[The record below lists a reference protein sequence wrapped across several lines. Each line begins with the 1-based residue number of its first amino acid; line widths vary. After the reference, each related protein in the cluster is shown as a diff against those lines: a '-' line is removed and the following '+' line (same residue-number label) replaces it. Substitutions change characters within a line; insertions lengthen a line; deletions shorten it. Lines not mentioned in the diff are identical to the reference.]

1 MGQPLLPLDD
11 LRILD
16 LTHYYN
22 GPYATFLLS
31 HLGAEVIKVEAPGVG
46 DGARGLFPRKGE
58 PYGAPF
64 ALLNSNKQS
73 VTLNIK
79 SAEGQAL
86 FKRLVRK
93 TDIVVENYA
102 AGTMDSM
109 GLGYEVLRAENPR
122 LIYATSTG
130 FGLSGPYRNIAAFD
144 PIVQAMAGVMAIT
157 GEADGP
163 PMKTGA
169 TVVDMLGGVHLC
181 AGLLAAIRQRDR
193 TGKGLMV
200 ELCLYD
206 SVIPALTTFLGAMAM
221 GLTNLRDGN
230 HASGGSIAP
239 YNAYPTS
246 DGWVMILAG
255 DNVRWKRMCDL
266 MGHPELAT
274 DERFASRKARAS
286 NLQEVDRIVTQWTRT
301 KTKRELFEI
310 MAAADVF
317 CGIVQDLP
325 EVMADPHLLERGM
338 LREVDHPAL
347 GPMTIFTSPIRLDA
361 EAAAPKSMSPA
372 LGESNDRFYRDE
384 LGLGSEEIAA
394 LRDRKVI

>member
-1 MGQPLLPLDD
+1 MAQPLLPLDD

-31 HLGAEVIKVEAPGVG
+31 HLGAEVIKVEAPGSG
-46 DGARGLFPRKGE
+46 DGGRALFRRKGK
-58 PYGAPF
+58 PYGTPF

-73 VTLNIK
+73 ITLNLK
-79 SAEGQAL
+79 SDEGRAL

-93 TDIVVENYA
+93 ADIVVENYA
-102 AGTMDSM
+102 AGAMDSM
-109 GLGYEVLRAENPR
+109 GLGYEILRAENPR

-130 FGLSGPYRNIAAFD
+130 FGLNGPYRDVAAFD

-169 TVVDMLGGVHLC
+169 AIADILGGVHLC

-193 TGKGLMV
+193 TGNGLMV

-206 SVIPALTTFLGAMAM
+206 SVIPALTSFLGAMGM

-230 HASGGSIAP
+230 RASGGAISP
-239 YNAYPTS
+239 YNAYPAS
-246 DGWVMILAG
+246 DGWVMILAA
-255 DNVRWKRMCDL
+255 DNVRWTKMCGL
-266 MGHPELAT
+266 MGQPDLAS
-274 DERFASRKARAS
+274 DERFATAGARAK
-286 NLQEVDRIVTQWTRT
+286 NRHEVDRIVAAWTAT
-301 KTKRELFEI
+301 KTRRELFDL

-317 CGIVQDLP
+317 CGMVQDLP
-325 EVMADPHLLERGM
+325 EVMADPHLLARGM

-347 GPMTIFTSPIRLDA
+347 GPMTIFTSPLRLNS
-361 EAAAPKSMSPA
+361 EPSAPTSMSPA
-372 LGESNDRFYRDE
+372 LGEENDRIYRDQ
-384 LGLGSEEIAA
+384 LGLSAEEITG

>member
-31 HLGAEVIKVEAPGVG
+31 HLGAEVIKVEAPGSG
-46 DGARGLFPRKGE
+46 EGGRALFRRKDN

-73 VTLNIK
+73 ITLNLK
-79 SAEGQAL
+79 SVEGQTL
-86 FKRLVRK
+86 FKRLVREA
-93 TDIVVENYA
+93 DIVVENYA
-102 AGTMDSM
+102 AGTMDAM

-130 FGLSGPYRNIAAFD
+130 FGLSGPYRDVAAFD
-144 PIVQAMAGVMAIT
+144 PIIQAMAGVMAIT
-157 GEADGP
+157 GEAGGP

-169 TVVDMLGGVHLC
+169 AVADILGGVHLC

-193 TGKGLMV
+193 TGAGLMV

-206 SVIPALTTFLGAMAM
+206 SVIPALTSFLGAMGM

-230 HASGGSIAP
+230 RASGGAISP
-239 YNAYPTS
+239 YNAYPAS
-246 DGWVMILAG
+246 DGWVMILAAE
-255 DNVRWKRMCDL
+255 NARWTRLCGL
-266 MGHPELAT
+266 MERPELAT
-274 DERFASRKARAS
+274 DERFASARARAK
-286 NLQEVDRIVTQWTRT
+286 NLQAVDDIVAAWTRT
-301 KTKRELFEI
+301 KTRRELFEI

-317 CGIVQDLP
+317 CGIVQELP
-325 EVMADPHLLERGM
+325 EVMADKHLLARGT

-347 GPMTIFTSPIRLDA
+347 GPMTIFTSPLRLDSHT
-361 EAAAPKSMSPA
+361 PVPSSMSPA
-372 LGESNDRFYRDE
+372 LGEGNDRVYRDE
-384 LGLGSEEIAA
+384 LGLTTEEIAA
-394 LRDRKVI
+394 LRERKVI

>member
-1 MGQPLLPLDD
+1 MGQPLRPLDD

-31 HLGAEVIKVEAPGVG
+31 HLGAKVIKVEAPDVG
-46 DGARGLFPRKGE
+46 DGARGLFRRKGM
-58 PYGAPF
+58 PYGTPF
-64 ALLNSNKQS
+64 ALLNSNKES
-73 VTLNIK
+73 ITLNIK
-79 SAEGQAL
+79 SDEGRAL

-93 TDIVVENYA
+93 VDIVVENYA

-130 FGLSGPYRNIAAFD
+130 FGLSGPYREVAAFD
-144 PIVQAMAGVMAIT
+144 PIVQAMGGIMAIT

-169 TVVDMLGGVHLC
+169 TVADILGGVHLC
-181 AGLLAAIRQRDR
+181 AGLIAAIRQRDR
-193 TGKGLMV
+193 SGAGLMV

-206 SVIPALTTFLGAMAM
+206 SVIPTLTTFLGALGM

-230 HASGGSIAP
+230 HASGGAIAP
-239 YNAYPTS
+239 YNSYPAS

-255 DNVRWKRMCDL
+255 DNVRWTKMCGL
-266 MGHPELAT
+266 MDQPALAT
-274 DERFASRKARAS
+274 DERFSTTRARS
-286 NLQEVDRIVTQWTRT
+286 KNLHEVDRIVAQWTRT
-301 KTKRELFEI
+301 KTKRELFDI

-325 EVMADPHLLERGM
+325 EVMADPHLLARGM
-338 LREVDHPAL
+338 LREVDHPVL
-347 GPMTIFTSPIRLDA
+347 GRMTIFTSPVRLDA
-361 EAAAPKSMSPA
+361 QPSAPTSMSPA
-372 LGESNDRFYRDE
+372 LGEGNDRIYRDE
-384 LGLGSEEIAA
+384 LGLGADEIAA
-394 LRDRKVI
+394 LRDRGVI

>member
-46 DGARGLFPRKGE
+46 DSARALFRPMDK
-58 PYGAPF
+58 PYGTPF
-64 ALLNSNKQS
+64 AMLNCNKQS
-73 VTLNIK
+73 ITLNLK

-93 TDIVVENYA
+93 ADIVVENYA

-109 GLGYEVLRAENPR
+109 NLAYEVLRAENPR

-130 FGLSGPYRNIAAFD
+130 FGLSGPYRNVAAFD
-144 PIVQAMAGVMAIT
+144 PIIQAMGGVMAIS

-169 TVVDMLGGVHLC
+169 TVADMLGGVHLC

-193 TGKGLMV
+193 TGNGLMV

-206 SVIPALTTFLGAMAM
+206 SVIPTLTTFRGALAM
-221 GLTNLRDGN
+221 GMPNLRDGN
-230 HASGGSIAP
+230 HALGRVIAP
-239 YNAYPTS
+239 YNAYPAS
-246 DGWVMILAG
+246 DGYVMILA
-255 DNVRWKRMCDL
+255 NNNARWARMCEL
-266 MGHPELAT
+266 MGQPELAT
-274 DERFASRKARAS
+274 DERFESAGARTR
-286 NLQEVDRIVTQWTRT
+286 NLREVDRVVAQWTRT
-301 KTKRELFEI
+301 KTKRELFDI

-325 EVMADPHLLERGM
+325 DVIADPHLLARGM
-338 LREVDHPAL
+338 LQEVNHPVL
-347 GPMTIFTSPIRLDA
+347 GPMTLFTSPLRLDS
-361 EAAAPKSMSPA
+361 EPSIPTSMSPA
-372 LGESNDRFYRDE
+372 LGEGNDRFYGDE
-384 LGLGSEEIAA
+384 LGLSVDEIAA
-394 LRDRKVI
+394 LRERKVI

>member
-1 MGQPLLPLDD
+1 MAQPLLPLDD

-31 HLGAEVIKVEAPGVG
+31 HLGAEVIKVEAPGSG
-46 DGARGLFPRKGE
+46 DGGRALFRRKGK
-58 PYGAPF
+58 PYGTPF

-73 VTLNIK
+73 ITLNLK
-79 SAEGQAL
+79 SDEGRTL

-93 TDIVVENYA
+93 ADIVVENYA
-102 AGTMDSM
+102 AGAMDSM
-109 GLGYEVLRAENPR
+109 GLGYEILRAENPR

-130 FGLSGPYRNIAAFD
+130 FGLNGPYRDVAAFD

-169 TVVDMLGGVHLC
+169 AIADILGGVHLC

-193 TGKGLMV
+193 TGNGLMV

-206 SVIPALTTFLGAMAM
+206 SVIPALTSFLGAMGM

-230 HASGGSIAP
+230 RASGGAISP
-239 YNAYPTS
+239 YNAYPAS
-246 DGWVMILAG
+246 DGWVMILAA
-255 DNVRWKRMCDL
+255 DNVRWTKMCGL
-266 MGHPELAT
+266 MGQPDLAS
-274 DERFASRKARAS
+274 DERFASAGARAK
-286 NLQEVDRIVTQWTRT
+286 NRHEVDRIVAAWTAT
-301 KTKRELFEI
+301 KTRRELFDL

-317 CGIVQDLP
+317 CGMVQDLP
-325 EVMADPHLLERGM
+325 EVMADPHLLARGM
-338 LREVDHPAL
+338 LREIDHPAL
-347 GPMTIFTSPIRLDA
+347 GPMTIFTSPLRLNS
-361 EAAAPKSMSPA
+361 EPSAPTSMSPA
-372 LGESNDRFYRDE
+372 LGQENDRIYRGE
-384 LGLGSEEIAA
+384 LGLSAEEIAG

>member
-46 DGARGLFPRKGE
+46 DGARALFRRKDK
-58 PYGAPF
+58 PYGTPF
-64 ALLNSNKQS
+64 AMLNCNKQS
-73 VTLNIK
+73 ITLNLK

-93 TDIVVENYA
+93 ADIVVENYA
-102 AGTMDSM
+102 VGTMDSM

-130 FGLSGPYRNIAAFD
+130 FGLSGPYRNVAAFD
-144 PIVQAMAGVMAIT
+144 PIIQAMGGLMAIS

-163 PMKTGA
+163 PMKTGG

-193 TGKGLMV
+193 SGKGLMV

-206 SVIPALTTFLGAMAM
+206 SVIPSLTTFLGALAM

-230 HASGGSIAP
+230 HASGGVIAP
-239 YNAYPTS
+239 YNAYPAS
-246 DGWVMILAG
+246 DGYVMILA
-255 DNVRWKRMCDL
+255 NNNARWAKMCEL
-266 MGHPELAT
+266 MGQPELAT
-274 DERFASRKARAS
+274 DERFHSAGARAR
-286 NLQEVDRIVTQWTRT
+286 NLREVDRVVAQWTRT
-301 KTKRELFEI
+301 KTKRELFDM

-317 CGIVQDLP
+317 CGIVQDLD
-325 EVMADPHLLERGM
+325 EVIADPHLLERGM
-338 LREVDHPAL
+338 LREVDHPVL
-347 GPMTIFTSPIRLDA
+347 GPMTLFTSPLRLDS
-361 EAAAPKSMSPA
+361 EPSVPTCMSPA
-372 LGESNDRFYRDE
+372 LGEGNDRFYRDE
-384 LGLGSEEIAA
+384 LGLSVKEIAA
-394 LRDRKVI
+394 LRERKVI

>member
-16 LTHYYN
+16 LTHFYN

-46 DGARGLFPRKGE
+46 DGARALFRRKGL

-73 VTLNIK
+73 ITLNLK
-79 SAEGQAL
+79 DQEGQAL

-93 TDIVVENYA
+93 ADIVVENYA
-102 AGTMDSM
+102 AGTMDSI

-130 FGLSGPYRNIAAFD
+130 FGLNGPYRDIAAFD
-144 PIVQAMAGVMAIT
+144 PIIQAMGGVMAIT
-157 GEADGP
+157 GEANGP

-169 TVVDMLGGVHLC
+169 TVADILGGVHLC

-193 TGKGLMV
+193 TGNGLMV

-206 SVIPALTTFLGAMAM
+206 SVIPTLTTFLGAMAM

-230 HASGGSIAP
+230 RASGGAISP
-239 YNAYPTS
+239 YNTYPAS
-246 DGWVMILAG
+246 DGWVMILAA
-255 DNVRWKRMCDL
+255 DNVRWKKMCEL
-266 MGHPELAT
+266 MGRPELAI
-274 DERFASRKARAS
+274 DERFASAKARAR
-286 NLQEVDRIVTQWTRT
+286 NLEEVDRIVAQWTRT
-301 KTKRELFEI
+301 KTRRELFEI

-317 CGIVQDLP
+317 CGMVQDLP
-325 EVMADPHLLERGM
+325 EVIADKHLLARGM

-347 GPMTIFTSPIRLDA
+347 GPMTIFTSPLRLDSESPVPA
-361 EAAAPKSMSPA
+361 SMSPA
-372 LGESNDRFYRDE
+372 LGEGNDRFYRDE
-384 LGLGSEEIAA
+384 LGLSADDIAA
-394 LRDRKVI
+394 LRERKVI

>member
-1 MGQPLLPLDD
+1 MGQPMLPLDD

-22 GPYATFLLS
+22 GPYATLLLS
-31 HLGAEVIKVEAPGVG
+31 YLGAEVIKIEAPGFG
-46 DGARGLFPRKGE
+46 DGGRALFRRKDK
-58 PYGAPF
+58 PYGTPF
-64 ALLNSNKQS
+64 ALLNSNKRS
-73 VTLNIK
+73 VTLNLK
-79 SAEGQAL
+79 SDEGRAL
-86 FKRLVRK
+86 FKRLARK
-93 TDIVVENYA
+93 ADIVVENYA

-130 FGLSGPYRNIAAFD
+130 FGLSGPYRDVAAFD

-169 TVVDMLGGVHLC
+169 AVADILGGVHLC

-193 TGKGLMV
+193 TGTGLMV

-206 SVIPALTTFLGAMAM
+206 SVIPALTSFLGAMGM

-230 HASGGSIAP
+230 RASGGAISP
-239 YNAYPTS
+239 YNAYPAL

-255 DNVRWKRMCDL
+255 DNVRWTKLCGL
-266 MGHPELAT
+266 MNQPELAG
-274 DERFASRKARAS
+274 DPRFATAGARAK
-286 NLQEVDRIVTQWTRT
+286 NRHEVDRIVGEWTRT
-301 KTKRELFEI
+301 KTRRELFDI

-325 EVMADPHLLERGM
+325 EVMSDPHLIARGM

-347 GPMTIFTSPIRLDA
+347 GPMTIFTSPLRLGG
-361 EAAAPKSMSPA
+361 EAPVPKSLSPA
-372 LGESNDRFYRDE
+372 IGDENERFYREE
-384 LGLGSEEIAA
+384 LGLSAEEIGA

>member
-1 MGQPLLPLDD
+1 MGQPMLPLDD

-16 LTHYYN
+16 LTHFYN
-22 GPYATFLLS
+22 GPYATLLLS
-31 HLGAEVIKVEAPGVG
+31 YLGAEVIKIEAPGFG
-46 DGARGLFPRKGE
+46 DGGRALFRRKGM
-58 PYGAPF
+58 PYGTPF
-64 ALLNSNKQS
+64 ALLNSNKRS
-73 VTLNIK
+73 VTLNLK
-79 SAEGQAL
+79 SDEGRSL
-86 FKRLVRK
+86 FKRLVRRA
-93 TDIVVENYA
+93 DIVVENYA

-122 LIYATSTG
+122 LIYASSTG
-130 FGLSGPYRNIAAFD
+130 FGLSGPYRDVAAFD

-169 TVVDMLGGVHLC
+169 AVADILGGVHLC

-193 TGKGLMV
+193 TGTGLMV

-206 SVIPALTTFLGAMAM
+206 SVIPALTTFLGAMGM

-230 HASGGSIAP
+230 RASGGAISP
-239 YNAYPTS
+239 YNAYPAT

-255 DNVRWKRMCDL
+255 DNVRWTKLCAL
-266 MGHPELAT
+266 MNQPELAG
-274 DERFASRKARAS
+274 DPRFATTRARAK
-286 NLQEVDRIVTQWTRT
+286 NRHEVDRIVGQWTGT
-301 KTKRELFEI
+301 KTRRELFEI

-325 EVMADPHLLERGM
+325 EVMSDPHLLARGM
-338 LREVDHPAL
+338 LREIDHPTL
-347 GPMTIFTSPIRLDA
+347 GPMTIFTSPLRLGG
-361 EAAAPKSMSPA
+361 EPPVPKSPSPA
-372 LGESNDRFYRDE
+372 IGDENERFYREE
-384 LGLGSEEIAA
+384 LGLSAEDIAA

>member
-1 MGQPLLPLDD
+1 MAQPLLPLDD

-31 HLGAEVIKVEAPGVG
+31 HLGAEVIKVEAPGSG
-46 DGARGLFPRKGE
+46 DGGRALFRRKGK
-58 PYGAPF
+58 PYGTPF

-73 VTLNIK
+73 ITLNLK
-79 SAEGQAL
+79 SDEGRTL

-93 TDIVVENYA
+93 ADIVVENYA
-102 AGTMDSM
+102 AGAMDSM
-109 GLGYEVLRAENPR
+109 GLGYEILRAENPR

-130 FGLSGPYRNIAAFD
+130 FGLNGPYRDVAAFD

-169 TVVDMLGGVHLC
+169 AIADILGGVHLC

-193 TGKGLMV
+193 TGNGLMV

-206 SVIPALTTFLGAMAM
+206 SVIPALTSFLGAMGM

-230 HASGGSIAP
+230 RASGGAISP
-239 YNAYPTS
+239 YNAYPAS
-246 DGWVMILAG
+246 DGWVMILAA
-255 DNVRWKRMCDL
+255 DNVRWTKMCGL
-266 MGHPELAT
+266 MGQPDLAS
-274 DERFASRKARAS
+274 DERFASAGARAK
-286 NLQEVDRIVTQWTRT
+286 NRHEVDRIVAAWTAT
-301 KTKRELFEI
+301 KTRRELFDL

-317 CGIVQDLP
+317 CGMVQDLP
-325 EVMADPHLLERGM
+325 EVMADPHLLARGM
-338 LREVDHPAL
+338 LREIDHPAL
-347 GPMTIFTSPIRLDA
+347 GPMTIFTSPLRLNS
-361 EAAAPKSMSPA
+361 EPSAPTSMSPA
-372 LGESNDRFYRDE
+372 LGQENDRIYRDE
-384 LGLGSEEIAA
+384 LGLSAEEIAG

>member
-16 LTHYYN
+16 LTHYYQ

-31 HLGAEVIKVEAPGVG
+31 HLGAEVIKVEAPGFG
-46 DGARGLFPRKGE
+46 EGGRALFRRKGK
-58 PYGAPF
+58 PYGTPF
-64 ALLNSNKQS
+64 AMLNSNKQS
-73 VTLNIK
+73 ITLNLK
-79 SAEGQAL
+79 SAEGNAL

-93 TDIVVENYA
+93 ADIVVENYA

-122 LIYATSTG
+122 LIYATATG
-130 FGLSGPYRNIAAFD
+130 FGLSGPCRDIAAFD
-144 PIVQAMAGVMAIT
+144 PIIQAMGGLMAIT

-169 TVVDMLGGVHLC
+169 AVADFLGGTHLC

-206 SVIPALTTFLGAMAM
+206 SLIPTLTSFLGAMNM

-230 HASGGSIAP
+230 RASGGAIAP
-239 YNAYPTS
+239 YNAYPAN

-255 DNVRWKRMCDL
+255 DNVRWKKMCEL
-266 MGHPELAT
+266 MGKPELAT
-274 DERFASRKARAS
+274 DERFASAGARAR
-286 NLQEVDRIVTQWTRT
+286 NLAEVDRIVEQWTRT
-301 KTKRELFEI
+301 KTKRELFDI

-317 CGIVQDLP
+317 CGIVQELP
-325 EVMADPHLLERGM
+325 EVMADEHLLARGM

-347 GPMTIFTSPIRLDA
+347 GPMTIFASPVRLDGEPPA
-361 EAAAPKSMSPA
+361 STSMSPA
-372 LGESNDRFYRDE
+372 LGADNDRVYRNE
-384 LGLGSEEIAA
+384 LGLSVDEVAA

>member
-1 MGQPLLPLDD
+1 MAEPLRPLDD

-31 HLGAEVIKVEAPGVG
+31 HLGAEVIKVEAPGYG
-46 DGARGLFPRKGE
+46 EGGRGLFRRKDK
-58 PYGAPF
+58 PYGTPF

-73 VTLNIK
+73 ITLNLK
-79 SAEGQAL
+79 SDEGRAL
-86 FKRLVRK
+86 FKRMVRK
-93 TDIVVENYA
+93 ADIVVENYA

-109 GLGYEVLRAENPR
+109 GLGYEILRAENPR

-130 FGLSGPYRNIAAFD
+130 FGLNGPYRNIAAFD

-169 TVVDMLGGVHLC
+169 AVVDFLGGVHLC

-193 TGKGLMV
+193 SGNGLMV

-206 SVIPALTTFLGAMAM
+206 SVIPTLTTFLGAMGM
-221 GLTNLRDGN
+221 GLTDLRDGN
-230 HASGGSIAP
+230 RASGGAISP

-255 DNVRWKRMCDL
+255 DNERWTKMCGL
-266 MGHPELAT
+266 MGLPELAS
-274 DERFASRKARAS
+274 DVRFATTGARS
-286 NLQEVDRIVTQWTRT
+286 KNRHEVDRIVTAWTLT
-301 KTKRELFEI
+301 KTRHELFEL

-317 CGIVQDLP
+317 CGMVQELP

-338 LREVDHPAL
+338 LREVDHPVL
-347 GPMTIFTSPIRLDA
+347 GAMTIFTSPVRLNS
-361 EAAAPKSMSPA
+361 EASVPHSTSPA
-372 LGESNDRFYRDE
+372 LGAENDRIYRDE
-384 LGLGSEEIAA
+384 LGLSPKEIAG
-394 LRDRKVI
+394 LRDRKII

>member
-31 HLGAEVIKVEAPGVG
+31 HLGAEVIKVEAPGFG
-46 DGARGLFPRKGE
+46 EGGRALFRRKGN
-58 PYGAPF
+58 PYGTPF

-73 VTLNIK
+73 ITLNLK

-93 TDIVVENYA
+93 ADIVVENYA

-130 FGLSGPYRNIAAFD
+130 FGLSGPYRDVAAFD
-144 PIVQAMAGVMAIT
+144 PIIQAMAGVMAIT

-169 TVVDMLGGVHLC
+169 AVADILGGVHLC

-193 TGKGLMV
+193 SGVGLMV

-206 SVIPALTTFLGAMAM
+206 SVIPALTSFLGAMGM
-221 GLTNLRDGN
+221 GLTDLRDGN
-230 HASGGSIAP
+230 RASGGAISP
-239 YNAYPTS
+239 YNAYPAS

-255 DNVRWKRMCDL
+255 DNLRWHKMCAL
-266 MGHPELAT
+266 MGRPELAT
-274 DERFASRKARAS
+274 DERFASARARAK
-286 NLQEVDRIVTQWTRT
+286 NLHEVDQIVAAWTRT
-301 KTKRELFEI
+301 KTRRELFDI

-325 EVMADPHLLERGM
+325 EVMADKHLLARGM
-338 LREVDHPAL
+338 LHEVDHPAL
-347 GPMTIFTSPIRLDA
+347 GPMTIFTSPLRLA
-361 EAAAPKSMSPA
+361 SRAPVPSSMSPA
-372 LGESNDRFYRDE
+372 LGEGNDRFYRDE
-384 LGLGSEEIAA
+384 LGLTAEEIAA
-394 LRDRKVI
+394 LRERKVI

>member
-31 HLGAEVIKVEAPGVG
+31 HLGAEVIKVEAPGFG
-46 DGARGLFPRKGE
+46 DGGRALFRRKGK
-58 PYGAPF
+58 PYGTPF

-73 VTLNIK
+73 ITLNLK
-79 SAEGQAL
+79 SAEGNAL

-93 TDIVVENYA
+93 ADIVVENYA

-130 FGLSGPYRNIAAFD
+130 FGLSGPYRDVAAFD
-144 PIVQAMAGVMAIT
+144 PIIQAMAGVMAIT

-169 TVVDMLGGVHLC
+169 AVADILGGGHLC

-193 TGKGLMV
+193 TGNGLTV

-206 SVIPALTTFLGAMAM
+206 TVIPALTSFLGAMAM
-221 GLTNLRDGN
+221 GLTKLRDGN
-230 HASGGSIAP
+230 HAPGGAIAP
-239 YNAYPTS
+239 YNAYPAS
-246 DGWVMILAG
+246 DGWVLILAG
-255 DNVRWKRMCDL
+255 DNVRWKKMCEL
-266 MGHPELAT
+266 MGQPELAT
-274 DERFASRKARAS
+274 DERYAGAGARAR
-286 NLQEVDRIVTQWTRT
+286 NLHEVDRIVAQWTRT
-301 KTKRELFEI
+301 KTRRVLFEI

-325 EVMADPHLLERGM
+325 EVMADPHLLTRGM

-347 GPMTIFTSPIRLDA
+347 GPMTIFTSPVRLDSV
-361 EAAAPKSMSPA
+361 APVPTSMSPA
-372 LGESNDRFYRDE
+372 LGEGNDRVYREE
-384 LGLGSEEIAA
+384 LGLSAEEIAA
-394 LRDRKVI
+394 LRDRGVI

>member
-16 LTHYYN
+16 LTHYYQ

-31 HLGAEVIKVEAPGVG
+31 HLGAEVIKVEAPGFG
-46 DGARGLFPRKGE
+46 EGGRALFRRKGK
-58 PYGAPF
+58 PYGTPF
-64 ALLNSNKQS
+64 AMLNSNKQS
-73 VTLNIK
+73 ITLNLK
-79 SAEGQAL
+79 SPEGNAL

-93 TDIVVENYA
+93 ADIVVENYA

-122 LIYATSTG
+122 LIYATATG
-130 FGLSGPYRNIAAFD
+130 FGLSGPYRDIAAFD
-144 PIVQAMAGVMAIT
+144 PIIQAMGGLMAIT

-169 TVVDMLGGVHLC
+169 AVADFLGGTHLC

-193 TGKGLMV
+193 TGTGLMV

-206 SVIPALTTFLGAMAM
+206 SLIPTLTSFLGAMNM

-230 HASGGSIAP
+230 RASGGAIAP
-239 YNAYPTS
+239 YNAYPAS

-255 DNVRWKRMCDL
+255 DNVRWKKMCDL
-266 MGHPELAT
+266 MGKPELAS
-274 DERFASRKARAS
+274 DERFASAGARAR
-286 NLQEVDRIVTQWTRT
+286 NLAEVDLIVEQWTRT
-301 KTKRELFEI
+301 KTRRELFDM

-325 EVMADPHLLERGM
+325 EVMADEHLLARGM

-347 GPMTIFTSPIRLDA
+347 GPMTIFTSPVRLDG
-361 EAAAPKSMSPA
+361 EQPVPTSTSPA
-372 LGESNDRFYRDE
+372 LGEDNDHVYRDE
-384 LGLGSEEIAA
+384 LGLSVDEIAA

>member
-31 HLGAEVIKVEAPGVG
+31 HLGAEVIKVEAPEFG
-46 DGARGLFPRKGE
+46 DGGRALFRRKGN
-58 PYGAPF
+58 PYGTPF

-73 VTLNIK
+73 ITLNLK

-86 FKRLVRK
+86 FKRLVR
-93 TDIVVENYA
+93 TADIVVENYA

-109 GLGYEVLRAENPR
+109 GLGYEILRAENPR

-130 FGLSGPYRNIAAFD
+130 FGLSGPYRDVAAFD
-144 PIVQAMAGVMAIT
+144 PIIQAMAGVMAIT

-163 PMKTGA
+163 PMKTA
-169 TVVDMLGGVHLC
+169 AAVADILGGVHLC

-193 TGKGLMV
+193 TGVGLMV

-206 SVIPALTTFLGAMAM
+206 SVIPALTSFLGAMGM

-230 HASGGSIAP
+230 RASGGAISP
-239 YNAYPTS
+239 YNAYPAS

-255 DNVRWKRMCDL
+255 DNLRWKKMCDL
-266 MGHPELAT
+266 MGRPELAS
-274 DERFASRKARAS
+274 DERFAAAGARAR
-286 NLQEVDRIVTQWTRT
+286 NLQEVDQIVAAWTRT
-301 KTKRELFEI
+301 KTRRELFDI

-325 EVMADPHLLERGM
+325 EVMADKHLLARGM

-347 GPMTIFTSPIRLDA
+347 GPMTIFTSPLRLDS
-361 EAAAPKSMSPA
+361 EAPVPISMSPA
-372 LGESNDRFYRDE
+372 LGESNERIYRDE
-384 LGLGSEEIAA
+384 LGLTPEEIAA
-394 LRDRKVI
+394 LRDRKII

>member
-31 HLGAEVIKVEAPGVG
+31 HLGAEVIKVEAPGSG
-46 DGARGLFPRKGE
+46 EGGRALFRRKDN

-73 VTLNIK
+73 ITLNLK
-79 SAEGQAL
+79 SVEGQTL
-86 FKRLVRK
+86 FKRLVREA
-93 TDIVVENYA
+93 DIVVENYA
-102 AGTMDSM
+102 AGTMDAM

-130 FGLSGPYRNIAAFD
+130 FGLSGPYRDVAAFD
-144 PIVQAMAGVMAIT
+144 PIIQAMAGVMAIT
-157 GEADGP
+157 GEAGGP

-169 TVVDMLGGVHLC
+169 AVADILGGVHLC

-193 TGKGLMV
+193 TGAGLMV

-206 SVIPALTTFLGAMAM
+206 SVIPALTSFLGAMGM

-230 HASGGSIAP
+230 RASGGAISP
-239 YNAYPTS
+239 YNAYPAS
-246 DGWVMILAG
+246 DGWVMILAAE
-255 DNVRWKRMCDL
+255 NARWTRLCGL
-266 MGHPELAT
+266 MERPELAT
-274 DERFASRKARAS
+274 DERFASARARAK
-286 NLQEVDRIVTQWTRT
+286 NLQAVDDIVAAWTRT
-301 KTKRELFEI
+301 KTRRELFEI

-317 CGIVQDLP
+317 CGIVQELP
-325 EVMADPHLLERGM
+325 EVMADKHLLARGT

-347 GPMTIFTSPIRLDA
+347 GPMTIFTSSLRLDSHT
-361 EAAAPKSMSPA
+361 PVPSSMSPA
-372 LGESNDRFYRDE
+372 LGEGNDRVYRDE
-384 LGLGSEEIAA
+384 LGLTTEEIAA
-394 LRDRKVI
+394 LRERKVI